1 MTERTVRHATI
12 VVERRLGAPPT
23 RVFAAWA
30 NSDERRRW
38 DVPGDDWV
46 VAEHEQDFRVGGRE
60 RSRFGPPGDP
70 AYLSDGVFLDIVP
83 DTRIISAGTMHDH
96 DVPVTATLFTVEF
109 YPDGRGTRLVLT
121 DQSAFFGG
129 ETESDRKAGWGE
141 IVDRLSTY
149 LERAKE
155 G

>member
-1 MTERTVRHATI
+1 
-12 VVERRLGAPPT
+12 
-23 RVFAAWA
+23 
-30 NSDERRRW
+30 
-38 DVPGDDWV
+38 
-46 VAEHEQDFRVGGRE
+46 
-60 RSRFGPPGDP
+60 
-70 AYLSDGVFLDIVP
+70 
-83 DTRIISAGTMHDH
+83 MHDH
-96 DVPVTATLFTVEF
+96 DAPVTATLFTVEF